1 MPLVPTRPPVVPTTL
16 PEWREMTI
24 VFRLSSGAVHTEDGI
39 CYATLAVHPSLSE
52 NDPAVTVTHLPTKLA
67 IFKVN
72 EANDAVALVEQL
84 WLKCA
89 DAFKRRG
96 EDVDRSKVPPDVLQW
111 IKECNLK
118 RKAV

>member
-1 MPLVPTRPPVVPTTL
+1 MPLVPTRPPVVPTQL
-16 PEWREMTI
+16 PEWYEMTI
-24 VFRLSSGAVHTEDGI
+24 VFRLSCGAIHTEEGI
-39 CYATLAVHPSLSE
+39 CYATLAVHPSLDE
-52 NDPAVTVTHLPTKLA
+52 KDAAVTVTHLPTKLA

-96 EDVDRSKVPPDVLQW
+96 EDVDRTKISPAVAQW
-111 IKECNLK
+111 IKECNTK

>member
-1 MPLVPTRPPVVPTTL
+1 MPLVPTRPPTTPTQL

-24 VFRLSSGAVHTEDGI
+24 VFRLLGGAVHTEDGI
-39 CYATLAVHPSLSE
+39 CYATLAVHPSLDE
-52 NDPAVTVTHLPTKLA
+52 KDAAVTVTHLPTKLS
-67 IFKVN
+67 IFKVD

-96 EDVDRSKVPPDVLQW
+96 EDVDRTKIPTSVVNW
-111 IKECNLK
+111 IKECNAK